1 MPRVKRGVPAHQ
13 RHKKVLKFTKG
24 QRGSKHLLYRRA
36 NEARMKSLWYAY
48 RDRRNRKRDFR
59 RLWIVRINA
68 AARLFGTTYHQL
80 IAGLSKAGVEVDRKM
95 LAELAVS
102 DSAAFGRLTDIAK
115 KAVAA

>member
-1 MPRVKRGVPAHQ
+1 VPAHK
-13 RHKKVLKFTKG
+13 RHKKVLKFTEG

-68 AARLFGTTYHQL
+68 AARLCGTTYHQL
-80 IAGLSKAGVEVDRKM
+80 IAGLNKAGVDVDRKT
-95 LAELAVS
+95 LADLAVR
-102 DSAAFGRLTDIAK
+102 DSAAFARLADIAK
-115 KAVAA
+115 EAVAA

>member
-1 MPRVKRGVPAHQ
+1 MPAHK
-13 RHKKVLKFTKG
+13 RHKKVLKFTEG

-68 AARLFGTTYHQL
+68 AARLCGTTYHQL
-80 IAGLSKAGVEVDRKM
+80 IAGLNKAGVDVDRKT
-95 LAELAVS
+95 LADLAVR
-102 DSAAFGRLTDIAK
+102 DSAAFARLADIAK
-115 KAVAA
+115 EAVAA